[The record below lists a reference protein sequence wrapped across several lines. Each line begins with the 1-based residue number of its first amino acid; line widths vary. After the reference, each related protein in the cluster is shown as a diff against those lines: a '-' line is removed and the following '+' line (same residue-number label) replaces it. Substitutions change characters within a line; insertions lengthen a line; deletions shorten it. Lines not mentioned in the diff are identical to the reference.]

1 MISTVTQVYI
11 DDPLRAPTVLE
22 AQDFFTELGAPR
34 MRVRLKS
41 KEGNHG
47 FLGGCCDVVLKV
59 LQSVPAARCKCK
71 L

>member
-41 KEGNHG
+41 KEGNRG
-47 FLGGCCDVVLKV
+47 FLGDVVLKV
-59 LQSVPAARCKCK
+59 LQSVPPARCKCK